1 MAITDSS
8 SASKLVNSFFNVDK
22 FVLENIVL
30 KNNEK
35 VIEIPLSKG
44 EPML

>member
-8 SASKLVNSFFNVDK
+8 RLKLVNSFFNVDK
-22 FVLENIVL
+22 FVLENIKI

-35 VIEIPLSKG
+35 VIEIP
-44 EPML
+44 